1 MSRNQVQQLIDS
13 HPRHFSKMIQ
23 SSPVLREWVISN
35 TSLDS
40 DNFSEKVYSAISG
53 ETGVCDKGNRKKFLS
68 ITRGFGFCGTTGN
81 CECARTAVS
90 VKVSESMRSRSEL
103 EISAGNEKRKKT
115 NLEKYGVENVG
126 ASELAREGQREF
138 YLNRGMVDK
147 VVARTKKTKQEKY
160 GNENY
165 NNSDKARE
173 TNLQRYG
180 VENPLNLPSSRE
192 IRDRAFAERVETGEF
207 ARNGYEKFSDYVSK
221 TYGFTLLTPF
231 SDYRGIHQRDAA
243 EYSFKCNACNTVIAK
258 KFYHSV
264 GMSCDVC
271 NPRTPQFVSRE
282 EQEIFD
288 FIQTELGVSGQ
299 QGDRSIIFPYE
310 LDMVFEEHRI
320 AVEYCGLYWHSEIS
334 SGKGKDYHMNKLNA
348 AAARGYRLIT
358 IFSDEWTNKPA
369 IVKARLAHIF
379 KRTAQRRYAR
389 KLSVG
394 EVSATHS
401 REFLNQYHI
410 QGNAQAPIRYGLYDG
425 DLLVALMTFSR
436 PRKALNSNGGEGFEL
451 VRFVT
456 DGSSVIGGA
465 SKLLNHFIRHH
476 NPTKISTYADQRWSD
491 GNLYRALGFTE
502 IGVTGAGY
510 WYVEN
515 YSRRNHRFN
524 FTKQSLVAK
533 GNDSSKTEWQIMAE
547 LGYDRIWDCGNLK
560 FVMELRKPEV

>member
-1 MSRNQVQQLIDS
+1 MSLERIRQLIES
-13 HPRHFSKMIQ
+13 HPRHFSRIIQ
-23 SSPVLREWVISN
+23 SDTNLRDWVN
-35 TSLDS
+35 AHTSVGS
-40 DNFSEKVYSAISG
+40 DNFAERVYSAISG

-68 ITRGFGFCGTTGN
+68 ITRGFGFCGASGL
-81 CECARTAVS
+81 CECARQSVS
-90 VKVSESMRSRSEL
+90 SSVSQSMRNRTPE
-103 EISAGNEKRKKT
+103 EISIGNEKRKKT
-115 NLEKYGVENVG
+115 NLEKYGVENIG
-126 ASELAREGQREF
+126 TSETAKKKHAEF
-138 YLNRGMVDK
+138 YSNIDLVETS
-147 VVARTKKTKQEKY
+147 VAQSKSTKRRKY
-160 GNENY
+160 GDENY
-165 NNSDKARE
+165 NNSQKARE
-173 TNLQRYG
+173 TNIRLYG
-180 VENPLNLPSSRE
+180 VENTLNLPSSRSARKE
-192 IRDRAFAERVETGEF
+192 VFSEQMSMKEF
-207 ARNGYEKFSDYVSK
+207 LLIGYKRFTEYVADS
-221 TYGFTLLTPF
+221 YGFTLLTPF

-264 GMSCDVC
+264 GLSCDVC
-271 NPRTPQFVSRE
+271 TPRTPQFVSRE

-358 IFSDEWTNKPA
+358 IFSDEWANKPA